1 MNQAK
6 NIQQEQATDVKE
18 NERLDKLNK
27 KNYKTKEADT
37 TEANTKE
44 GALKPTHKI
53 SKNIHVEPAEE
64 QQFENEG

>member
-6 NIQQEQATDVKE
+6 NIQQQQATDLKE

-27 KNYKTKEADT
+27 KNSKTKETDST
-37 TEANTKE
+37 QANTKE

-53 SKNIHVEPAEE
+53 SENIHAEPAEE
-64 QQFENEG
+64 QQLENEE